1 MLADD
6 LRIRQYLEAA
16 GRERAAGRAADAER
30 LLRQARA
37 EAPHHPLVL
46 NDMASSRL
54 QAGDPAGALG
64 LIERSVKADPSN
76 PTSWLHKAGI
86 LRRLGRDDDA
96 MSALERALAI
106 QPRNLYGLLHM
117 ASLHRAKGD
126 TRTAAA
132 TYRMAL
138 QSVPPNTELA
148 PEVRSLMQE
157 GKAVIDA
164 ANRDLEVFLE
174 TRLKDVRT
182 RYSDDRLDRFDKA
195 MQTLLLKRPVYRPQ
209 PSFLYFPHL
218 PAIEFYDRRDFPWLA
233 QLEAATPGIRAE
245 LLDVMTEG
253 SEALEPYIAL
263 PGVVADKWRELNHSR
278 RWGAYFLWKEGVAF
292 PDRLARCP
300 MTAKALEAWPPCELP
315 NCAPTAMFSIL
326 EPKSRIP
333 PHVGVNNC
341 RLVVHIPLVIPP
353 GCGFRVG
360 AETREWKIGEA
371 FVFDDTIDHE
381 AWNNSDDWR
390 AVLIVDIWNP
400 YLSPVER
407 EMVSALTAGVNDFYG
422 DLPPYVAPSQKP
434 N

>member
-209 PSFLYFPHL
+209 PSFLRPARL
-218 PAIEFYDRRDFPWLA
+218 PLA
-233 QLEAATPGIRAE
+233 GPA
-245 LLDVMTEG
+245 
-253 SEALEPYIAL
+253 
-263 PGVVADKWRELNHSR
+263 
-278 RWGAYFLWKEGVAF
+278 
-292 PDRLARCP
+292 
-300 MTAKALEAWPPCELP
+300 
-315 NCAPTAMFSIL
+315 
-326 EPKSRIP
+326 
-333 PHVGVNNC
+333 
-341 RLVVHIPLVIPP
+341 
-353 GCGFRVG
+353 
-360 AETREWKIGEA
+360 
-371 FVFDDTIDHE
+371 
-381 AWNNSDDWR
+381 
-390 AVLIVDIWNP
+390 
-400 YLSPVER
+400 
-407 EMVSALTAGVNDFYG
+407 
-422 DLPPYVAPSQKP
+422 
-434 N
+434 